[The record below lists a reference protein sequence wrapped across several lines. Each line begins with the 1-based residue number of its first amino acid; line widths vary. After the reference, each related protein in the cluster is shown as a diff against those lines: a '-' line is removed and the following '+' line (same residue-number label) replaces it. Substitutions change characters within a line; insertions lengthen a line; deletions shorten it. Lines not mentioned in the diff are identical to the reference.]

1 VVGGS
6 LWRRSWR
13 STRRGTQRRVRPV
26 HCGIHQT
33 LGVTPV
39 RWKRELRI
47 TFGASGNRRAPR
59 MNRLDTIRV
68 VTRYRRIVALGVMV
82 VAVTACWIFYGS
94 DPVSGHVTS
103 YYATCIQKSADNRCT
118 AVGRTLDPTVFRVSV
133 ALQRVE
139 SFRADGELVQLRSC
153 AVTSKRD
160 WRCRSSTDDSFE
172 FGFGAGRPWVR
183 IQGSDT
189 TDLVFL
195 PRWRYLWLKS
205 GEPHGELFPNRFLF
219 R

>member
-1 VVGGS
+1 MATLLALHAPRHATPRPTGS
-6 LWRRSWR
+6 LWR
-13 STRRGTQRRVRPV
+13 
-26 HCGIHQT
+26 IHQT
-33 LGVTPV
+33 LGVTPA

-47 TFGASGNRRAPR
+47 TFGASGNRRAR

-172 FGFGAGRPWVR
+172 FGFSAGRPWVR